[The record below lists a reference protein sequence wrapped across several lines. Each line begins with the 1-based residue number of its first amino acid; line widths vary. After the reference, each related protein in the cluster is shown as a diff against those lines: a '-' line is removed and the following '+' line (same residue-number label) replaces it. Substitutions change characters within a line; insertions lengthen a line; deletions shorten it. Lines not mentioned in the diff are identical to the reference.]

1 MRRSRAFVLGACG
14 LLAFTCG
21 PMAARAAEGDP
32 PKPKA
37 LPQGGAS
44 PGSADSI
51 PTDKPKLRA
60 FCADRPAQATL
71 PCTVDRGHFQLETD
85 VYSATYDRSGG
96 AVTDTYLFT
105 NPTLKLGIA
114 DRTDVEV
121 NIAPYEEVRSHEP
134 GSPSSQTLYGSGDLI
149 LRLKQNFFG
158 DYRGPLAL
166 AVEPFAKVPTAR
178 AGIGNGAWEG
188 GVVLPVA
195 AAITKS
201 IILNLSPEID
211 ISKDRMGG
219 GVHLAPVEIINV
231 TWSLP
236 ANFTLSTELYAR
248 QDQDPVGVVTQ
259 CSADVALS
267 LGLRD
272 DLELDVGS
280 NFGLNPQTPAVQGY
294 IGMAKRF

>member
-1 MRRSRAFVLGACG
+1 MRIARSTFAACALVSAACG
-14 LLAFTCG
+14 WAQAG
-21 PMAARAAEGDP
+21 AATDAGA
-32 PKPKA
+32 PKPQE

-60 FCADRPAQATL
+60 FCAARPAQAPL

-85 VYSATYDRSGG
+85 LVSATYDRSGG
-96 AVTDTYLFT
+96 AVTDSYLFT

-121 NIAPYEEVRSHEP
+121 NIAPYEEVRTHEP
-134 GSPSSQTLYGSGDLI
+134 GAPSSQTLYGPGDLI
-149 LRLKQNFFG
+149 VRLKQNFFG

-166 AVEPFAKVPTAR
+166 AVEPFVKVPTAR

-188 GVVLPVA
+188 GVVLPA
-195 AAITKS
+195 AAAMGKS
-201 IILNLSPEID
+201 IILNLSPEVD
-211 ISKDRMGG
+211 IAKDMFGG

-236 ANFTLSTELYAR
+236 KNLTLSTELYAR
-248 QDQDPVGVVTQ
+248 EDQDPKGVVTQ
-259 CSADVALS
+259 CSADLGLS

-272 DLELDVGS
+272 DLELDVGT
-280 NFGLNPQTPAVQGY
+280 NLGLNPQTPAVQGY